1 MTKAT
6 LLKDGINW
14 GIVYNLIHFHV
25 REHGTIKATT
35 GALVKSATFGSTPH
49 PQIPGLRPKQNTET
63 RLTPFSSPELPHTPE
78 HITSNCLVQVL
89 TSYWIEVSGRV

>member
-35 GALVKSATFGSTPH
+35 GALVKSATFGSTGGGGDGGGGGGSG
-49 PQIPGLRPKQNTET
+49 QTDKQM
-63 RLTPFSSPELPHTPE
+63 
-78 HITSNCLVQVL
+78 
-89 TSYWIEVSGRV
+89 GR